1 MSELNFPTEA
11 VELPS
16 KGLIYPETS
25 PLSSGVVEMKY
36 MTAREEDILTNQSYI
51 NKGIVLDKLLES
63 LIMTEGVS
71 VRDLLIGDKNA
82 LLVAARV
89 LGYGKDYSFM
99 YDGVEETV
107 DLSQL
112 DSKFLH
118 EHLFTSGRNE
128 FEYELPS
135 TGTRITFKLLTGHD
149 ELAIEKELEGL
160 KKINKNNVPELS
172 TRLKYMIL
180 SVEGDSERKTVREFV
195 DTRLLAR
202 DSRAFRAYAK
212 SIQPDIDLMF
222 TTDSG
227 EEVAIPVNLN
237 FFWPDIE

>member
-1 MSELNFPTEA
+1 MSELNFPTEIID
-11 VELPS
+11 LPS
-16 KGLIYPETS
+16 KGLIYPESS
-25 PLSSGVVEMKY
+25 PLSSGQVEMKY

-51 NKGIVLDKLLES
+51 SKGVVLDKLLES

-71 VRDLLIGDKNA
+71 VRDLLVGDKNA

-89 LGYGKDYSFM
+89 LGYGKEYSFT
-99 YDGVEETV
+99 YDGVQESV

-112 DSKFLH
+112 EPKFLH
-118 EHLFTSGRNE
+118 EHLFTAGRNE

-135 TGTRITFKLLTGHD
+135 TGIKITFKLLTGHD
-149 ELAIEKELEGL
+149 ELAIDKELEGL
-160 KKINKNNVPELS
+160 KRINKNNVPELS

-180 SVEGDSERKTVREFV
+180 SVEGDNERKSIREFV

-202 DSRAFRAYAK
+202 DSRAFRTYVK
-212 SIQPDIDLMF
+212 SIQPDIDLSF

-227 EEVAIPVNLN
+227 EEVAIPVGLN
-237 FFWPDIE
+237 FFWPDL

>member
-51 NKGIVLDKLLES
+51 SKGIVLDKLLES

-82 LLVAARV
+82 LLIAARV

-222 TTDSG
+222 TIDSG

>member
-51 NKGIVLDKLLES
+51 SKGIVLDKLLES